1 MRKNLVLIFISLII
15 LTGCVDKNIQKN
27 DNTINLPIIQTEK
40 ITYPEPKNIMV
51 NGVDYLQ
58 SQDEVGKF
66 GGEFVS
72 STIGD
77 GPKTFNPWESKD
89 ATSSSVAEML
99 YDGLA
104 ETNVNTGEIIPK
116 LAKKIEVLPD
126 KVTYRIFLRHG
137 VKWSDGKPITADD
150 VVFTWDKI
158 IFAGL
163 GNTSTRDSLYID
175 GVLPKVKKINDYEVE
190 FKTYKPFAPFLRALT
205 TPIAPKHI
213 MEKVAQK
220 GASDFSA
227 YMSGS
232 SNPKDFVTSG
242 PFMIEEYKTAQRI
255 VLKRNPNYYK
265 IDKNKQKLPYLDKYI
280 ILIVGNTNNQLLK
293 FQSGELDIIPIEG
306 ANVEAFK
313 AQENKKT
320 SDFKIYNLGA
330 STSTSYLAFNLSKEK
345 DKDGNYY
352 VDPIKQTW
360 FNDLN
365 FRKAIEYALDR
376 KSFILNVA
384 NGVGV
389 PLYTAE
395 SPTSIYLNK
404 NLKEPEYNIE
414 KSKSLLKK
422 SGFYYDKNGILYDK
436 SGNKVEFSLYTNS
449 GNLAREAIG
458 VSIKQDLS
466 KIGITVN
473 FKPME
478 FNTLVNKLLGT
489 LDWES
494 VIMGFTGSPLDPHGG
509 LNVWH
514 SSGTL
519 HLFNKKTGDKPQ
531 SVSNWELTLNDIFE
545 KAALELDFEKR
556 KKLYDEY
563 QKIVYE
569 QKPIIYLYS
578 PLRITAIRTK
588 FKNIYPTPL
597 GDVLHN
603 LDEIYIEEK

>member
-1 MRKNLVLIFISLII
+1 MRKNLILVIFSLLI
-15 LTGCVDKNIQKN
+15 LTGCVDKTNQNFNKN
-27 DNTINLPIIQTEK
+27 NNLTIVQTDSIK
-40 ITYPEPKNIMV
+40 YPEPKNITLQ
-51 NGVDYLQ
+51 GIDYLQ
-58 SQDEVGKF
+58 SQVKTGKF
-66 GGEFVS
+66 GGEFIS
-72 STIGD
+72 SSIGD

-89 ATSSSVAEML
+89 ATSSSVGEML

-104 ETNVNTGEIIPK
+104 QTDVNTGEIIPK
-116 LAKKIEVLPD
+116 LAKKITVLPD
-126 KVTYRIFLRHG
+126 KKTYHVYLRHG
-137 VKWSDGKPITADD
+137 IKWSDGKPITADD

-175 GVLPKVKKINDYEVE
+175 GILPTIKKINDYEVE

-213 MEKVAQK
+213 MENIVKK
-220 GASDFSA
+220 GNSEFSA

-232 SNPKDFVTSG
+232 SDPKTFVTSG
-242 PFMIEEYKTAQRI
+242 PFIIEEYKTAQRI
-255 VLKRNPNYYK
+255 VFKRNPNYYR
-265 IDKNKQKLPYLDKYI
+265 IDKNGQKLPYLDKFI
-280 ILIVGNTNNQLLK
+280 ILIVGNTNTQLLK

-306 ANVEAFK
+306 SNLSAFNLRN
-313 AQENKKT
+313 ESEISNY
-320 SDFKIYNLGA
+320 KIYNLGA
-330 STSTSYLAFNLSKEK
+330 STSTSYLAFNLSKGK

-352 VDPIKQTW
+352 VNTIKQTW

-376 KSFILNVA
+376 KSIILNVA

-404 NLKEPEYNIE
+404 KLKEPEYNIS
-414 KSKSLLKK
+414 KAKSLLKK
-422 SGFYYDKNGILYDK
+422 SGFYYDKNNLLHDK
-436 SGNKVEFSLYTNS
+436 DGNKVEFSLYTNS

-458 VSIKQDLS
+458 VAIKQDLS

-478 FNTLVNKLLGT
+478 FNTLVNKLIST

-509 LNVWH
+509 LNVWN

-519 HLFNKKTGDKPQ
+519 HIFNKEIKNSKQ
-531 SVSNWELTLNDIFE
+531 SISEWELKLNDIFE

-556 KKLYDEY
+556 KILYDEY

-578 PLRITAIRTK
+578 PLRITAIRDK

-603 LDEIYIEEK
+603 LEEIYIEEK